1 MATLNALKIK
11 SLKKPGWYSDMPT
24 LYLRVAE
31 GGSRQWVQ
39 RLVVRGR
46 RVDMGLGG
54 FPLTSLADAR
64 ERAFHNRRVARQ
76 GGDPRAERKRRE
88 QTPTFAEAVETVI
101 ALHAPNWKDGGRTA
115 QTWRSS
121 LRDYAVPALGDRL
134 VSEITQRDVAHVVEA
149 IWNEKRETALK
160 LKSRLRI
167 IMQWAMAKNYR
178 ETNPVDVVNI
188 MLPKSEREQRHHDS
202 VPYEKVGAVLE
213 QIRGARTHPTTKLA
227 FEFLILTAT
236 CSSETRWARWEE
248 IDRDKRV
255 WVIPPSR
262 MKTAHEFSIPLS
274 SRALDIVEEVA
285 AYQINALLFPS
296 VRQGVMSG
304 TTLTKLCKNLQIGG
318 TPHGFRSTFR
328 TWAEEQTNVD
338 FAVKE
343 LCLAHAV
350 GSSVER
356 AYNRTTLLE
365 KRRRLMQQWADY
377 VTGTTRADV
386 IPLHG

>member
-1 MATLNALKIK
+1 MATLNAVKIK

-39 RLVVRGR
+39 RLVIRGR

-54 FPLTSLADAR
+54 FPLTTLAEAR

-101 ALHAPNWKDGGRTA
+101 ALHEPNWKDGGRTA
-115 QTWRSS
+115 KMWRSS
-121 LRDYAVPALGDRL
+121 LRDYAVPTLGDLL
-134 VSEITQRDVAHVVEA
+134 VSEITRGEVAHVVEA
-149 IWNEKRETALK
+149 IWNEKRETAIK
-160 LKSRLRI
+160 LKSRLKA
-167 IMQWAMAKNYR
+167 IMRWAIAKNYR
-178 ETNPVDVVNI
+178 ENNPVDAVNI
-188 MLPKSEREQRHHDS
+188 MLPKSEREQGHYDS
-202 VPYEKVGAVLE
+202 VPYEKVGAVIE
-213 QIRGARTHPTTKLA
+213 QIRGAKMHPTAKLA

-236 CSSETRWARWEE
+236 RSSETRLARWEE
-248 IDRDKRV
+248 IDRDKRL

-262 MKTAHEFSIPLS
+262 MKTSQEFRIPLS
-274 SRALDIVEEVA
+274 SRAMDIVEEVE
-285 AYQINALLFPS
+285 AYKKNALLFPS
-296 VRQGVMSG
+296 VRRGVMSG
-304 TTLTKLCKNLQIGG
+304 ATLTKLCKDLQISG
-318 TPHGFRSTFR
+318 TPHGFRSSFR
-328 TWAEEQTNVD
+328 TWAEEQTHVD

-365 KRRRLMQQWADY
+365 KRRRLMQKWSDY
-377 VTGTTRADV
+377 LASAPSADV

>member
-1 MATLNALKIK
+1 MATLNTVKIK
-11 SLKKPGWYSDMPT
+11 SLKKPGWYSDIPT

-46 RVDMGLGG
+46 RVDLGLGG
-54 FPLTSLADAR
+54 FPLTRLADAR
-64 ERAFHNRRVARQ
+64 ERACHNRRVARQ

-101 ALHAPNWKDGGRTA
+101 ALHEPNWKDGGRTA
-115 QTWRSS
+115 KMWRSS
-121 LRDYAVPALGDRL
+121 LRDYAVPTLGDL
-134 VSEITQRDVAHVVEA
+134 LMSEITQREVAQVVEA
-149 IWNEKRETALK
+149 IWNKKRETAIK
-160 LKSRLRI
+160 LKSRLRV
-167 IMQWAMAKNYR
+167 IMQWAIAKNYR
-178 ETNPVDVVNI
+178 ENNPVDAVNI
-188 MLPKSEREQRHHDS
+188 MLPKSEREQGHYDS
-202 VPYEKVGAVLE
+202 VPYEQVGAVLE

-236 CSSETRWARWEE
+236 RSSETRLARWEE
-248 IDRDKRV
+248 IDRDKRL

-262 MKTAHEFSIPLS
+262 MKTAQEFRIPLS
-274 SRALDIVEEVA
+274 SRAMDIVEEVK
-285 AYQINALLFPS
+285 AYKNNALLFPS
-296 VRQGVMSG
+296 VRHGVMSG
-304 TTLTKLCKNLQIGG
+304 ATLTKLCKDLQISG
-318 TPHGFRSTFR
+318 TPHGFRSSFR

-377 VTGTTRADV
+377 VTGAPRAEV

>member
-1 MATLNALKIK
+1 ML
-11 SLKKPGWYSDMPT
+11 
-24 LYLRVAE
+24 
-31 GGSRQWVQ
+31 
-39 RLVVRGR
+39 
-46 RVDMGLGG
+46 
-54 FPLTSLADAR
+54 
-64 ERAFHNRRVARQ
+64 Q
-76 GGDPRAERKRRE
+76 GGDPRAERKRRQ
-88 QTPTFAEAVETVI
+88 QTPTFAEAVKTVI
-101 ALHAPNWKDGGRTA
+101 ALHEPNWKDGGRTA
-115 QTWRSS
+115 KMWRSS

-134 VSEITQRDVAHVVEA
+134 VSEITQREVAHVVEA
-149 IWNEKRETALK
+149 LWNEKRETAIK
-160 LKSRLRI
+160 LKSRLRV

-178 ETNPVDVVNI
+178 ETNPVDAVTI

-202 VPYEKVGAVLE
+202 VPYEKVGAVLA

-236 CSSETRWARWEE
+236 RSSETRLARLEE

-262 MKTAHEFSIPLS
+262 TKTSQEFRIPLS
-274 SRALDIVEEVA
+274 SRAMDIVEEVE
-285 AYQINALLFPS
+285 AYKTNALLFPS

-304 TTLTKLCKNLQIGG
+304 ATLTKLCKDLRISG
-318 TPHGFRSTFR
+318 TPHGFRSSFR

-343 LCLAHAV
+343 LCLAHTV

-377 VTGTTRADV
+377 VTGASRADV
-386 IPLHG
+386 ISLHG